1 MKSENEYQV
10 MPVDTEQIV
19 DESGGSFFLGQRG
32 LLHSEE
38 VADGIEIVRLAVLL
52 ADLLLDKFV
61 PVVYRERFG
70 RNDKFVPVRF
80 DVIVLGLFHNV
91 QAVKF
96 QTTGD
101 FLLAFEDGQRN
112 CKQMKII
119 NKNSLL
125 KTNGKFYLSGDSKQ

>member
-1 MKSENEYQV
+1 
-10 MPVDTEQIV
+10 
-19 DESGGSFFLGQRG
+19 LGQCG
-32 LLHSEE
+32 LLHSEQ

-61 PVVYRERFG
+61 PVVDRERFG

-80 DVIVLGLFHNV
+80 DVIVLRLFHNV

-101 FLLAFEDGQRN
+101 FFLAFEDGQRN
-112 CKQMKII
+112 CKQMTII

-125 KTNGKFYLSGDSKQ
+125 KTSGKYYLSGGSKR

>member
-1 MKSENEYQV
+1 M
-10 MPVDTEQIV
+10 
-19 DESGGSFFLGQRG
+19 GQRG

-52 ADLLLDKFV
+52 ADLLL
-61 PVVYRERFG
+61 
-70 RNDKFVPVRF
+70 DKFVPVRF

-125 KTNGKFYLSGDSKQ
+125 KTNGKYYLSGDSKQ

>member
-61 PVVYRERFG
+61 PV
-70 RNDKFVPVRF
+70 RF

-91 QAVKF
+91 QAVKL

-101 FLLAFEDGQRN
+101 LFLAFEDGQRN
-112 CKQMKII
+112 CKQMTII

-125 KTNGKFYLSGDSKQ
+125 KTNGKYYLSGDSKRLSKKMNSLLVNIC